1 MKLLEANTV
10 YIELEF
16 IYLGVGENGKNLLKK
31 VTLSENHA

>member
-10 YIELEF
+10 YIELDF
-16 IYLGVGENGKNLLKK
+16 IYFGENGKNLLKK